1 MDNDRTSVLRIQDDP
16 REEILKRYFF
26 SRMDAFTQWN
36 PEKGEW
42 QCIRAESPPNLVWS
56 HLRGR
61 ITVATYPVNK
71 LGNTPFVCYD
81 LDSKGLEAYNL
92 LEWLKEWFQGKDI
105 LFLFEETGGR
115 GLHGWVLFLCYVP
128 ATKAIALAN
137 LAFDDYKTEVGPL
150 PCPVEVFPKQAKP
163 RDVGNP
169 IRLPWGKHQSG
180 NYSHFLNLGFKPD
193 DEGAIEAIWNGKK
206 VTEFDLDRILPEGAI
221 RKAKGKKSQLVEPD
235 ERWGKVIPEGRRHNI
250 LVSLAGELRAR
261 KFSSD
266 KLLAELRM
274 HNQQRCQPPLDD
286 EEVKQIVKGITE
298 ITFNEK
304 QAESQ
309 ADALVALATQHYLF
323 HDSVGDSFAQFRNL
337 DHHEIWPVQSR
348 TYKEYLGYQFYT
360 QYAKVPN
367 SQAMNEALTTI
378 SGIAKF
384 TGPTRD
390 LKLRAAWH
398 DGALWYDLS
407 DEKWRTVRITRDGW
421 HIVDD
426 SPVLFRRYN
435 HMLPQVEPIVGGGP
449 LGFLEFVNL
458 PNDNLA
464 CLLIVWI
471 ITSFIPDIP
480 HPLLMP
486 YGSFGSGKTV
496 LCRFVRSLVDP
507 SAIETLSFATDRA
520 QFAQQL
526 AHNYCAFYDN
536 IHRLPPWVSDLL
548 CRAVTGEGFSK
559 RQLYTDDEDVTYRFR
574 RVVGL
579 NSLELVA
586 EAPDL
591 LDRAILLE
599 LEPFHDEMR
608 KRESEIWAK
617 FNEAKP
623 EILGGIFDVLS
634 LALGIL
640 PDIMIKLPRMADWAH
655 YGSAIAEALPYGK
668 AQFLQSYAEATR
680 HQSLEAL
687 KANLVS
693 QTLMAY
699 MEDRKEF
706 GDTIGNLLGALVA
719 KAEALNIDIK
729 SRGWPKA
736 PNQLSKVLKGLK
748 PNLAREGL
756 AVLIKGHTKKGTMVT
771 ISNDGG
777 KTSPSSPQIGV
788 RGDDTNERVLTQPS
802 FPESIVTRE
811 LGTGDDGDNESAIVG
826 DSGNPLLELGMRLGY
841 PHLEFA
847 SGLAIA
853 EGEQSWQR
861 FVQSASQE
869 DIDKALAATDNQ
881 LITKEL

>member
-1 MDNDRTSVLRIQDDP
+1 MEKTQFEIGVREDLREHILSTYFISRT
-16 REEILKRYFF
+16 
-26 SRMDAFTQWN
+26 DAFAQWN
-36 PEKGEW
+36 GEKGKW
-42 QCIRAESPPNLVWS
+42 QCIRIDIPDTLMQN

-61 ITVATYPVNK
+61 TTVATYPVNK
-71 LGNTPFVCYD
+71 LGNTPFICFDIDAKTPESYS
-81 LDSKGLEAYNL
+81 LAG
-92 LEWLKEWFQGKDI
+92 WLKTWFEAQGI
-105 LFLFEETGGR
+105 LFLLEDTGGR
-115 GLHGWVLFLCYVP
+115 GLHGWALFLCFVP
-128 ATKAIALAN
+128 ATKGIALAD
-137 LAFDDYKTEVGPL
+137 LTLDEYKKEFGTL
-150 PCPVEVFPKQAKP
+150 PCSVEVFPKQAKP
-163 RDVGNP
+163 KDVGNP

-180 NYSHFLNLGFKPD
+180 NWSHFLNTVHEPD
-193 DEGAIEAIWNGKK
+193 DEATIQAALNAKRT
-206 VTEFDLDRILPEGAI
+206 TEFDLDKVLPEAAI
-221 RKAKGKKSQLVEPD
+221 KKVKAKKDTLVAAD
-235 ERWGKVIPEGRRHNI
+235 ERWSEIIPEGQRHNTI
-250 LVSLAGELRAR
+250 LSLAGELRAR
-261 KFSSD
+261 GLSPNKV
-266 KLLAELRM
+266 LTELRM

-286 EEVKQIVKGITE
+286 KEVEGIAKGIAE
-298 ITFNEK
+298 ITYD
-304 QAESQ
+304 QRQGRAQ

-398 DGALWYDLS
+398 NGALWYDLS
-407 DEKWRTVRITRDGW
+407 DAKWRTVRITRDGW

-426 SPVLFRRYN
+426 SPILFRRYN

-464 CLLIVWI
+464 CLLMVWT

-496 LCRFVRSLVDP
+496 LCRFIRSLVDP

-599 LEPFHDEMR
+599 LEPLHDEMR

-699 MEDRKEF
+699 MEDRNEF

-756 AVLIKGHTKKGTMVT
+756 AVLIKGHTKRGTMVT

-788 RGDDTNERVLTQPS
+788 RGDDTNERVLTQSS
-802 FPESIVTRE
+802 FPESIVTCE
-811 LGTGDDGDNESAIVG
+811 LSTGDDGDDESAIVG
-826 DSGNPLLELGMRLGY
+826 DSGNQLLELGMRLGY

-847 SGLAIA
+847 PGLAIA